1 MKGILMLLGD
11 RLTAGVLPTPDQE
24 EEESHRAR
32 GKKRWQK
39 VKHTARVTDGIE
51 QSWTRGRSSEKY

>member
-11 RLTAGVLPTPDQE
+11 RLTAGVLPTSGQEE

-32 GKKRWQK
+32 GKKRWQN
-39 VKHTARVTDGIE
+39 VKHTALVTDGIE
-51 QSWTRGRSSEKY
+51 QSWTRGRSSEN